1 MCVCACVWDTDRF
14 PTWKCLAI
22 IRHAV
27 TRGYVRQSKLCFL
40 AETWFMLR
48 VVTVTTSKRDRKQT
62 QTKAWRN
69 QCWLNSAIL
78 LIPAASQTSAALSA
92 AEVNANSEDFWS
104 YRASPSAPAA
114 FAGSSWGCRSCEVGQ
129 RWARFAVFPA
139 TSLVFC
145 RRLREL
151 WAEPALLLYFLSYSC
166 WERLEPKQLLAPL
179 QLALLQSFL

>member
-1 MCVCACVWDTDRF
+1 MIHATCSNSNHLQTRQKADTD
-14 PTWKCLAI
+14 KSLKK
-22 IRHAV
+22 
-27 TRGYVRQSKLCFL
+27 SML
-40 AETWFMLR
+40 AEP
-48 VVTVTTSKRDRKQT
+48 
-62 QTKAWRN
+62 
-69 QCWLNSAIL
+69 AIL